1 MEASGRPET
10 PGERAA
16 APHAWFV
23 AELLRRRM
31 IAGLSQGDLGALMGY
46 DRTYVNKVERG
57 AVEPT
62 GEFAGRAD
70 ATLGA
75 RGELLGRWEA
85 FDAARRGRPSA
96 RRPAPSSSREM
107 VTDVVVERDE
117 AWVTLLGGGYGLR
130 VRKRIANVGEA
141 PVTRFF
147 VRIWVGG
154 RPGALRPERGRRTQA
169 PSPEELGLRAW
180 CADEPMTLDLMPDR
194 GVTREL
200 CLLFRNAH
208 GQFPLYPGQEATVEY
223 AYRVAAERWG
233 RWFERS
239 VRLPTG
245 WLGVHLAF
253 AEGLDPSVW
262 GVEVPPAAADRPFA
276 APIRRESAAG
286 EARFHWSTARPPLQ
300 ARYRLEWRFRAERVE
315 GGR

>member
-1 MEASGRPET
+1 MKASESPAEHAVVR
-10 PGERAA
+10 
-16 APHAWFV
+16 HAWFV
-23 AELLRRRM
+23 TELLRRRM

-57 AVEPT
+57 SVEPT
-62 GEFAGRAD
+62 APFARKAD

-75 RGELLGRWEA
+75 CGELLRCWEA
-85 FDAARRGRPSA
+85 FDEARRGQPSSGRP
-96 RRPAPSSSREM
+96 PPSSSGDM
-107 VTDVVVERDE
+107 VTDLVVERDE
-117 AWVTLLGGGYGLR
+117 AWVTFGDERYALR
-130 VRKRIANVGEA
+130 VRKRITNVGEA

-147 VRIWVGG
+147 VRVWVDG
-154 RPGALRPERGRRTQA
+154 RPGGARTDGIRRSHA
-169 PSPEELGLRAW
+169 PTLEELGLRAW
-180 CADEPMTLDLMPDR
+180 CADEPMTFDLEPDR
-194 GVTREL
+194 GVSREL

-239 VRLPTG
+239 VRLPTR
-245 WLGVHLAF
+245 WLGVHLTF

-262 GVEVPPAAADRPFA
+262 GVEVPPASADRPFA

-286 EARFHWSTARPPLQ
+286 ETRFHWSTAKPPLQ
-300 ARYRLEWRFRAERVE
+300 ARFRLEWRFRDE
-315 GGR
+315 GARRGR